1 MSKAS
6 PPPPVAN
13 CEYLHPVLSVSD
25 LPASITFYADQLGFS
40 VGFTAGDP
48 LEIAGMN
55 MGFGSLHLRR
65 GTPSPAGAAV
75 YLVVDDVDALYE
87 HQRGKG
93 VAIASAPSNKP
104 YGLREYQVQDLDG
117 YTLFFAQ
124 HVPATEPKIEV
135 ERVAV
140 TVALEKRLAA
150 LLKDLAG
157 HKRMSVGEVLEEA
170 ILHSFEQEEGGCV
183 ADPHGEATQRYI
195 QLLKATHGIDYDAH
209 DAYRFMD
216 KP

>member
-1 MSKAS
+1 MSKA

-25 LPASITFYADQLGFS
+25 LHASITFYADQLGFS

-48 LEIAGMN
+48 VELAGMN
-55 MGFGSLHLRR
+55 LGFGSLHLRR
-65 GTPSPAGAAV
+65 GTPCPAGAAV

-87 HQRGKG
+87 HQRTRG

-104 YGLREYQVQDLDG
+104 YGLRDYQVQDRDG
-117 YTLFFAQ
+117 YTLYFAQ

-140 TVALEKRLAA
+140 TVPLEKRLAA
-150 LLKDLAG
+150 LLNDLARQ
-157 HKRMSVGEVLEEA
+157 KRMTVGEVLEET
-170 ILHSFEQEEGGCV
+170 ILHSFEQEEGGG
-183 ADPHGEATQRYI
+183 AASPHSKGTHRYI
-195 QLLKATHGIDYDAH
+195 QLLKATHGIDYEAH
-209 DAYRFMD
+209 DVYRFID